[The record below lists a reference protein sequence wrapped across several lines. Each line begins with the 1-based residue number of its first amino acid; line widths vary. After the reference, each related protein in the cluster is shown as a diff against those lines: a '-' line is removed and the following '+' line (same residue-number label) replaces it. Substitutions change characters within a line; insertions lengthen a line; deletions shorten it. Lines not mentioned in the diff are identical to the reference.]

1 MKSQGLPTESPE
13 RFPARSDKT
22 KRYIRKGIPPEWRGA
37 AWFWY
42 AGGPAKLIEQP
53 NLYWDLVE
61 QVSKGA
67 LSELDREH
75 IERDLNRTFPDNI
88 LFKPDPVPEG
98 AGNSNFPGRD
108 VRPHRQDDGSDRP
121 PDTSIV
127 RALRR
132 VLQAFAVHSP
142 SIGYCQSLNF
152 IAGMLLLMLR
162 EDEEKAF
169 ILLDVIT
176 RKHLPGTHAKV
187 LEANV
192 DIAVLMTSIRESLP
206 AVWAKIDDFAD
217 SGLSGLSVN
226 RLPTVSLATTAW
238 FMSLFVGSLP
248 IESVVRVWDAFFY
261 EGSKTLFRIALAIFK
276 LGEPDIRAIADQLE
290 VFQVVQAVPR
300 RVLDANLLMETC
312 FRRRNGFGHLSQDT
326 IDQRRAERRAA
337 LKAQREMADGMLV
350 MSDETNVAAGM
361 EMEAG
366 RKMGT
371 LRRAASRARLK
382 RAASRK
388 RPKTPKEPK
397 ELKEKGGQG
406 WSGVDAG

>member
-1 MKSQGLPTESPE
+1 
-13 RFPARSDKT
+13 
-22 KRYIRKGIPPEWRGA
+22 
-37 AWFWY
+37 
-42 AGGPAKLIEQP
+42 
-53 NLYWDLVE
+53 
-61 QVSKGA
+61 
-67 LSELDREH
+67 
-75 IERDLNRTFPDNI
+75 
-88 LFKPDPVPEG
+88 
-98 AGNSNFPGRD
+98 
-108 VRPHRQDDGSDRP
+108 
-121 PDTSIV
+121 
-127 RALRR
+127 
-132 VLQAFAVHSP
+132 
-142 SIGYCQSLNF
+142 
-152 IAGMLLLMLR
+152 MLLLMLR

-397 ELKEKGGQG
+397 ELKDKGGQG